1 MEKGIKMEIK
11 INISDGKS
19 GDWEVSTF
27 EVSEKDANFHNL
39 RASFHPGARM
49 IKPGRYKKLTR
60 NGSIVMSN
68 TQSEIN
74 DLLHFIHIA
83 KNYGGN
89 ILINGLGLGVALTAI
104 LKYKNI
110 INITV
115 IEKSANVIKLVAP
128 SFANDK
134 RINIIHANA
143 FEWKAPKGIRYTVV
157 WHDIWKD
164 ICSDNLPEMTKL
176 HRKYGRR
183 CDWQGSW
190 CKELHKQYR

>member
-39 RASFHPGARM
+39 RASFHPGART
-49 IKPGRYKKLTR
+49 IKPGRYKKLVR
-60 NGSIVMSN
+60 NGSIIMSN
-68 TQSEIN
+68 TPAEID
-74 DLLHFIHIA
+74 DLLYFVFESA
-83 KNYGGN
+83 DRGGN
-89 ILINGLGLGVALTAI
+89 ILINGLGLGVALIAI

-110 INITV
+110 NTITV
-115 IEKSANVIKLVAP
+115 IEKSEDIIKLIAP
-128 SFANDK
+128 SFVHDK
-134 RINIIHANA
+134 RINIIHADA
-143 FEWKAPKGIRYTVV
+143 FEWKPPKGMRYNVI

-190 CKELHKQYR
+190 CKELCRR